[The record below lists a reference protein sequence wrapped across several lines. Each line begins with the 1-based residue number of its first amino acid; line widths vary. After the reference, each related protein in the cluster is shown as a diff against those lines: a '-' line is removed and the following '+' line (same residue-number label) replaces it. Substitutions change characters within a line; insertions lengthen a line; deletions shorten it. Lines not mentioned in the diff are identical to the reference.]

1 MRHIIRMK
9 PAMLLMLLTLLSFPL
24 LAQPGQGQRRQFTE
38 EDAKARVERL
48 ADTLQLSEKQR
59 QELIAFELEYYKTM
73 QKERENFDFETGDRE
88 AMRARMSELREK
100 RDAKYAEVL
109 TEEQLK
115 KYQQIQ
121 EERRQQMR
129 QRREEG
135 SEGQRGRGRR

>member
-1 MRHIIRMK
+1 MKNNRMK
-9 PAMLLMLLTLLSFPL
+9 PALLILMLTFLSFPV
-24 LAQPGQGQRRQFTE
+24 LAQPPGQGPRRQWTE
-38 EDAKARVERL
+38 EDVKARVERL

-59 QELIAFELEYYKTM
+59 ETLIAYELEHYKTM
-73 QKERENFDFETGDRE
+73 QKERENFDYETGDRE
-88 AMRARMSELREK
+88 AMRARMRELREK